1 MSAVGTAGSRKK
13 EILMQQIDARTTRPN
28 FTYPFKIVKGLPVGE
43 KGIVAE
49 VAHLRELVIKM
60 IDTDI
65 ESGRDLAA
73 PPVPDGVIGPRFKR
87 SIPAPP
93 SPLRAK
99 QSKDMEAEDTARQ
112 AAAAAQDDPEL
123 LELEAKYLH
132 KTFSDDDVPYK
143 GKGKGKRSKPDRYVV
158 YAISWSVEQEE
169 WVAEFALLDSS
180 GFKWRYS

>member
-1 MSAVGTAGSRKK
+1 
-13 EILMQQIDARTTRPN
+13 
-28 FTYPFKIVKGLPVGE
+28 
-43 KGIVAE
+43 
-49 VAHLRELVIKM
+49 M

-99 QSKDMEAEDTARQ
+99 QSKDMEAEDTARH

-132 KTFSDDDVPYK
+132 KTFSDDDVHYK
-143 GKGKGKRSKPDRYVV
+143 GKGKGKRSAPADRYVV
-158 YAISWSVEQEE
+158 HAISWSVEQGE
-169 WVAEFALLDSS
+169 WVAECVLLDSS
-180 GFKWRYS
+180 GAIPESSKTALGKVLREAVEYYCCQSLDAMMD